1 MITTSNYSKEAVEFV
16 SKIDSKIILIDG
28 EQLVDYM
35 IDFNVG
41 VTTMAI
47 FEIKKVDSD
56 YFFEE

>member
-1 MITTSNYSKEAVEFV
+1 LITTSNYSKEAVEFV